1 MMIGKRETSISV
13 TDLQDFHSVSDSIKR
28 LAISIDGHP
37 SKSHS
42 GEEFVGADDTRVNPT
57 TAKTH
62 PAVSNAAEL
71 MVQDAITNNFAVA
84 PSRMQPN
91 GNPIKSILSHARSD
105 FNDKYELMSE
115 IGRGGFSTVYQ
126 CKDRENGVIYAVKVI
141 FCYLFLLFTY
151 DAYLYLY
158 WEAEDC

>member
-13 TDLQDFHSVSDSIKR
+13 ADLQDFHSVSDSIKR

-42 GEEFVGADDTRVNPT
+42 GEEFVGIDDTRVNPT
-57 TAKTH
+57 TAKTQT
-62 PAVSNAAEL
+62 AVSNAAEL
-71 MVQDAITNNFAVA
+71 MVQDAMTNNFAAA
-84 PSRMQPN
+84 PSRTQPI

-105 FNDKYELMSE
+105 FTDKYELLSE

-126 CKDRENGVIYAVKVI
+126 CKDRENGVVYAVKVTLSYVSI
-141 FCYLFLLFTY
+141 LSFC
-151 DAYLYLY
+151 
-158 WEAEDC
+158 CRI